1 MAQYRTVFM
10 ISTTSA
16 QLVSDFYKTVIRASV
31 LQVQSQVSTFCP
43 FSTPDGEG
51 NRADIAP
58 NT

>member
-1 MAQYRTVFM
+1 M
-10 ISTTSA
+10 ISTISA